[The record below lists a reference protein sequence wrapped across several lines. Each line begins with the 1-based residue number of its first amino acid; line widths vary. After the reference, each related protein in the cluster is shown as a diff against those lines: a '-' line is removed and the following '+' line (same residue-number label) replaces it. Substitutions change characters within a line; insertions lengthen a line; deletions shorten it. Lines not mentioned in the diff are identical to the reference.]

1 MVERAGQRPNLRQL
15 RILLLLHDGHTDQQ
29 IAEQLYLGIRTVE
42 REIGRL
48 MEMSGTRTRF
58 SLGAAASRL
67 GWLHSPTG
75 AASGRPL

>member
-1 MVERAGQRPNLRQL
+1 MVERAGQRPNPRQL
-15 RILLLLHDGHTDQQ
+15 RILLLLHEGHTDQQ

-48 MEMSGTRTRF
+48 MEMAGTRTRF

-67 GWLHSPTG
+67 GWLHSPTS
-75 AASGRPL
+75 AASGSPM